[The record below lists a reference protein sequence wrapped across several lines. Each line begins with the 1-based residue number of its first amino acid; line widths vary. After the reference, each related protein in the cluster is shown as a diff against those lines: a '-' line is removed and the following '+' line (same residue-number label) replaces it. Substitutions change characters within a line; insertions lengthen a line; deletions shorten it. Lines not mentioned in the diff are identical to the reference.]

1 MTLPSLVLGIP
12 LIGLLLEYVR
22 PLSDHSIAL
31 AHPAVAF
38 SSAGY
43 RQEGEGYLV
52 GPMRAGSPT
61 RIGSSG
67 RLDHHESGP
76 VPAMPIL
83 EGPQVLSS
91 CSEYLAS
98 P

>member
-1 MTLPSLVLGIP
+1 MTLPSLVLGIS
-12 LIGLLLEYVR
+12 LISLLLEYVR

-38 SSAGY
+38 SSTGY

-52 GPMRAGSPT
+52 GSMRAGTPT
-61 RIGSSG
+61 RIASSR
-67 RLDHHESGP
+67 RLDPYEGGQ
-76 VPAMPIL
+76 VPGMPML